1 MRRSAL
7 LFALAVPLACVPAL
21 AQISIP
27 TKAAAPAVSGLSM
40 GASRLGPRS
49 FEALE
54 KKFDAELK
62 TTGANDPIELLGGT
76 RGLYLD
82 GYGVI
87 FTTEVSLIFTPSI
100 NPFHQQVTPEEASN
114 VHKRKVA
121 HLPLL
126 KKAMQQMMLASA
138 TGLDSLPADQ
148 QIVLAVR
155 VLYMPWEDTTGLPG
169 QILMHA
175 DRRTLLSNTAMDSII
190 HTEEQ

>member
-7 LFALAVPLACVPAL
+7 LLALAVPLACAL
-21 AQISIP
+21 AVAQISIP
-27 TKAAAPAVSGLSM
+27 TNAAAPAASGLSM

-49 FEALE
+49 FETLA

-82 GYGVI
+82 GYGAV

-100 NPFHQQVTPEEASN
+100 NPFHQQITPEEAST
-114 VHKRKVA
+114 VHKRKLAQV
-121 HLPLL
+121 PLL

-138 TGLDSLPADQ
+138 AGLDSLPPDQ

-155 VLYMPWEDTTGLPG
+155 LLYLPWEDTTGLPG
-169 QILMHA
+169 QILMRA
-175 DRRTLLSNTAMDSII
+175 DRRTLTSNAAVDSGI